1 MRAMTKRLAL
11 RADDLGYTEAVN
23 YGMAYAL
30 RNCGLP
36 VSVGFMMNMPWA
48 EQGYRLIED
57 LDNLCLGIH
66 TNITIGKP
74 LCDPA
79 DVPSL
84 VREDGTFKPSALYRV
99 ATEDPAALEDV
110 ERECEAQY
118 QAFTALVGREPDYVD
133 IHAVESVNFVRG
145 VANVAANHG
154 KPTSALPGSGEP
166 LHIGKTDVW
175 FRVSLCNAEDPLED
189 LRAIAEAPEDGNA
202 HMLVFHPGY
211 VDAQLMRTSSVNVP
225 RTVDAETLGSPEL
238 RDFVHDHGFELI
250 TYRDL

>member
-1 MRAMTKRLAL
+1 MAKRLAL

-23 YGMAYAL
+23 YGMAHAL
-30 RNCGLP
+30 RGCGLP

-66 TNITIGKP
+66 TNITIGKS

-84 VREDGTFKPSALYRV
+84 VREDGTFKPSALYR
-99 ATEDPAALEDV
+99 AAKEDPAALEDV

-118 QAFTALVGREPDYVD
+118 QAFVALVGREPDYVD
-133 IHAVESVNFVRG
+133 IHAVESNNFVQG
-145 VANVAANHG
+145 VANVAASHG
-154 KPTSALPGSGEP
+154 RPASALPAPGGSLRIGESS
-166 LHIGKTDVW
+166 VW
-175 FRVSLCNAEDPLED
+175 LRVSRCNVEDPLED
-189 LRAIAEAPEDGNA
+189 LRAIAEAPEDGCA

-225 RTVDAETLGSPEL
+225 RTIDAETLGSPDL
-238 RDFVHDHGFELI
+238 RSFVREHDFELV